1 MTENEIGKIVVDAA
15 LAIHKEI
22 GPGLLE
28 SVYEVIFAHELE
40 TRGLKVQRQIPISIR
55 YRGVQFDEGFRIDL
69 LVEDKVIIELKSVE
83 SMNRVYA
90 KQVLTYLRLSNRR
103 LGFLINFGASLMKD
117 GIERI
122 VNGLSE

>member
-28 SVYEVIFAHELE
+28 SVDEVILAYELE
-40 TRGLKVQRQIPISIR
+40 SRGLRVQRQVPVSIR
-55 YRGVQFDEGFRIDL
+55 YRQIQFDEGFRIDL
-69 LVEDKVIIELKSVE
+69 LVEDKVVVELKSVE
-83 SMNRVYA
+83 SLNRVFA

-103 LGFLINFGASLMKD
+103 LGFVINFGGSLMKD
-117 GIERI
+117 GIERV
-122 VNGLSE
+122 VNGLDE

>member
-55 YRGVQFDEGFRIDL
+55 YRGIQFDEGFRIDL
-69 LVEDKVIIELKSVE
+69 LVEDKVIIELKSAE
-83 SMNRVYA
+83 SMNRVFA
-90 KQVLTYLRLSNRR
+90 KQVLTYLRLSNRQ
-103 LGFLINFGASLMKD
+103 LGYVINFGMSLIKD
-117 GIERI
+117 GIERV
-122 VNGLSE
+122 VNGLDE

>member
-1 MTENEIGKIVVDAA
+1 MTENEIGKIIVDAA

-28 SVYEVIFAHELE
+28 NVYEVILAHELE
-40 TRGLKVQRQIPISIR
+40 TRGLKIQRQVPIAIR
-55 YRGVQFDEGFRIDL
+55 YRDVQFDEGFRIDL

-83 SMNRVYA
+83 SMNRVFA
-90 KQVLTYLRLSNRR
+90 KQVLTYLRLSNHR
-103 LGFLINFGASLMKD
+103 LGFLINFGTSLMKD

-122 VNGLSE
+122 VNGLDE